1 MRKIDVFLISR
12 HLVVGTFPVC
22 HSPRP
27 MPTPRCTFTPLRS
40 SIWRCARLAALCL
53 LALAAGF
60 LRADRANAQ
69 SACAQLGVDCNLPAP
84 PPVSAPVCVPEPGM
98 PCPSSGGYQA
108 PSSTPRTS
116 TPHTPAP
123 PSSATILNNAIQQQV
138 VGTLVQSF
146 FQMLFSNDSKADAQK
161 QQMMQELQQR
171 QAEAVQQHNLEEAQR
186 LAAICNRLQA
196 SLKLAGLPELQMK
209 SAGGGGLQLKLG
221 DGGSSSGHAGIR
233 GLPGIALNDTT
244 GNGGT
249 TPYGIPGLP
258 GIYTNGPG
266 SGAGSATSSGPA
278 LSMKMDDGS
287 TPPAPPAPVETAP
300 PTPVEGYDTAGTITD
315 VRNMTPKQLADLA
328 TKIGNLPPEEQQ
340 RLMDAARNST
350 GGNPPGANPAPA
362 GAAANPSPAGPA
374 ANPAPAAAENSNPAA
389 SQPAQSQ
396 LQQIAATSQSAAT
409 AASPE
414 DAAALARSGFDT
426 PAGGSTPVVAISG
439 STVAPIAAPSTSQPN
454 ARSNAPLPPAHSPAR
469 ASAPTYPVVPL
480 LNMASSSGGAALTA
494 GAAPT
499 PDSREPASE
508 TCPHGFEKVIPTR
521 EQLQTELAVERAQL
535 VGLQNTIMRFNRT
548 IQLDQ
553 QQYAVW
559 EDEATTAKNRVEDHL
574 VSLVTD
580 AAFNSFVDK
589 KEAFYDDLEKDGK
602 LTDFDKKQMS
612 WLQQAKELKSFSEFK
627 EWALAKQ
634 DNTDKLEEGARQVF
648 GLVPLSKEILVNQEI
663 QSYIR
668 CGEALIDNA
677 YDLTDLLAT
686 MDNVDRLDRN
696 TAQYPEIVRKNGER
710 LIPLVKNINDIEHK
724 LNATPI
730 LPPGTPACRASLQRN
745 Q

>member
-1 MRKIDVFLISR
+1 
-12 HLVVGTFPVC
+12 VVG
-22 HSPRP
+22 
-27 MPTPRCTFTPLRS
+27 
-40 SIWRCARLAALCL
+40 AL
-53 LALAAGF
+53 
-60 LRADRANAQ
+60 
-69 SACAQLGVDCNLPAP
+69 
-84 PPVSAPVCVPEPGM
+84 M
-98 PCPSSGGYQA
+98 
-108 PSSTPRTS
+108 
-116 TPHTPAP
+116 
-123 PSSATILNNAIQQQV
+123 
-138 VGTLVQSF
+138 QSF
-146 FQMLFSNDSKADAQK
+146 FQMFFSNDPKADVQK
-161 QQMMQELQQR
+161 QLMMQELQIR
-171 QAEAVQQHNLEEAQR
+171 QAAAEKQHNLEEAQR

-196 SLKLAGLPELQMK
+196 SLKLAGLPALQMK

-221 DGGSSSGHAGIR
+221 DGGSSGHAGIR

-266 SGAGSATSSGPA
+266 SGASSATSSGPA

-287 TPPAPPAPVETAP
+287 TPPAPP
-300 PTPVEGYDTAGTITD
+300 TPFEGFDTAGTITD

-328 TKIGNLPPEEQQ
+328 TKISNLPPEEQQ

-362 GAAANPSPAGPA
+362 GAAANPAPAVAAANPSPAGAAANPSPAGAPANPSSAGPA
-374 ANPAPAAAENSNPAA
+374 ANPAPAVAAANPSPTSAAA
-389 SQPAQSQ
+389 SRPAQSQ

-426 PAGGSTPVVAISG
+426 PGGGSIPAVAISG
-439 STVAPIAAPSTSQPN
+439 STVAPIPAPASSGPSAT
-454 ARSNAPLPPAHSPAR
+454 SNAPLPPAHSPAR
-469 ASAPTYPVVPL
+469 ASAPTYPVVTL
-480 LNMASSSGGAALTA
+480 LNMASSSGSATPTA
-494 GAAPT
+494 GAV
-499 PDSREPASE
+499 PASDRQE
-508 TCPHGFEKVIPTR
+508 SAGGTCPHGFEKVIPTR

-535 VGLQNTIMRFNRT
+535 VSLQNTIMRFNRT

-559 EDEATTAKNRVEDHL
+559 EDEATTAKKRVEDHL
-574 VSLVTD
+574 LNLIKNGAID
-580 AAFNSFVDK
+580 SFVDN
-589 KEAFYDDLEKDGK
+589 KEEFYDDLKEEGK

-612 WLQQAKELKSFSEFK
+612 WLQQARELKSFSEFK

-648 GLVPLSKEILVNQEI
+648 GLVPLSKELLVNQEI

-696 TAQYPEIVRKNGER
+696 TAQYPDIVRKNGER
-710 LIPLVKNINDIEHK
+710 IIPLVKNINDIEHK

>member
-1 MRKIDVFLISR
+1 MRTQIVFLISLL
-12 HLVVGTFPVC
+12 LVVSAFPA
-22 HSPRP
+22 
-27 MPTPRCTFTPLRS
+27 S
-40 SIWRCARLAALCL
+40 SA
-53 LALAAGF
+53 F
-60 LRADRANAQ
+60 AQ
-69 SACAQLGVDCNLPAP
+69 YVPPA
-84 PPVSAPVCVPEPGM
+84 SAPQCTDPATGAVVSCSYQP
-98 PCPSSGGYQA
+98 PSSTQGSSTQG
-108 PSSTPRTS
+108 SSTPR
-116 TPHTPAP
+116 
-123 PSSATILNNAIQQQV
+123 PSAAQSAANLNNAIQQQV
-138 VGTLVQSF
+138 VGALVQSF
-146 FQMLFSNDSKADAQK
+146 FQMLFSDDSAADAQK
-161 QQMMQELQQR
+161 QQMMAELQLR
-171 QAEAVQQHNLEEAQR
+171 QAAAEKQHNIEEAQR

-196 SLKLAGLPELQMK
+196 SLKLAGLPELKMK
-209 SAGGGGLQLKLG
+209 SDGGGGLQLKLS
-221 DGGSSSGHAGIR
+221 DSGSGSRHHVGEA

-249 TPYGIPGLP
+249 TPYGIAGLP

-266 SGAGSATSSGPA
+266 SGSGSATSSGPT
-278 LSMKMDDGS
+278 LSLKMDDGS
-287 TPPAPPAPVETAP
+287 APPAAPAPVEGT
-300 PTPVEGYDTAGTITD
+300 TAGSNPPAEGALPADTITD
-315 VRNMTPKQLADLA
+315 VRKMSPQQLADLA
-328 TKIGNLPPEEQQ
+328 TKIDNLPPEEKQ

-362 GAAANPSPAGPA
+362 GAAANPAPTTA
-374 ANPAPAAAENSNPAA
+374 ANSNPAA

-426 PAGGSTPVVAISG
+426 PSGGSAPTVAISG
-439 STVAPIAAPSTSQPN
+439 TTVTPIAAPVSSQPN

-469 ASAPTYPVVPL
+469 ASAPIYPVVPL
-480 LNMASSSGGAALTA
+480 LNMASSSGSAAPAA
-494 GAAPT
+494 GAAPA
-499 PDSREPASE
+499 PDRQESASG

-535 VGLQNTIMRFNRT
+535 VSLQNTIMRFNRT

-559 EDEATTAKNRVEDHL
+559 EDEATTAKKRVEDHL
-574 VSLVTD
+574 VSLVKNGALD
-580 AAFNSFVDK
+580 SFVDK
-589 KEAFYDDLEKDGK
+589 KEEFYDDLKEEGK

-627 EWALAKQ
+627 EWALTKQ
-634 DNTDKLEEGARQVF
+634 GGWEMLEEGGRQ
-648 GLVPLSKEILVNQEI
+648 LVALTTLSKNLLVNQEL

-668 CGEALIDNA
+668 CSEDLVDNA

-696 TAQYPEIVRKNGER
+696 TAQYPDIVRKNGER
-710 LIPLVKNINDIEHK
+710 IVPLVKNINDIEHK

-730 LPPGTPACRASLQRN
+730 LPPGTPACRVVKAGMK
-745 Q
+745 

>member
-1 MRKIDVFLISR
+1 
-12 HLVVGTFPVC
+12 VVG
-22 HSPRP
+22 
-27 MPTPRCTFTPLRS
+27 
-40 SIWRCARLAALCL
+40 A
-53 LALAAGF
+53 
-60 LRADRANAQ
+60 
-69 SACAQLGVDCNLPAP
+69 
-84 PPVSAPVCVPEPGM
+84 
-98 PCPSSGGYQA
+98 
-108 PSSTPRTS
+108 
-116 TPHTPAP
+116 
-123 PSSATILNNAIQQQV
+123 
-138 VGTLVQSF
+138 LVQSF

-171 QAEAVQQHNLEEAQR
+171 QAEALQQHNLEEAQR

-221 DGGSSSGHAGIR
+221 DDGSSSGHAGIR

-249 TPYGIPGLP
+249 TPYGESGLP

-266 SGAGSATSSGPA
+266 SGSGSATSNGPK
-278 LSMKMDDGS
+278 LSLKMDDGS
-287 TPPAPPAPVETAP
+287 TPPAPPAPVEAAP
-300 PTPVEGYDTAGTITD
+300 PTPVEGYDTANTITD
-315 VRNMTPKQLADLA
+315 VRKMSPQQLADLA
-328 TKIGNLPPEEQQ
+328 TKIDNLPPEEKQ

-350 GGNPPGANPAPA
+350 GANPPGANPFPV
-362 GAAANPSPAGPA
+362 GPA
-374 ANPAPAAAENSNPAA
+374 ANPAPAAAANSNPAA

-426 PAGGSTPVVAISG
+426 PGGGTAHPAVAISG
-439 STVAPIAAPSTSQPN
+439 TTVVPIPTPASSRPSAT
-454 ARSNAPLPPAHSPAR
+454 SNAPLPPVHSPAR
-469 ASAPTYPVVPL
+469 ASAPTYPVVTL

-499 PDSREPASE
+499 PDSRESASE

-535 VGLQNTIMRFNRT
+535 VSLQNTIMRFNRT

-559 EDEATTAKNRVEDHL
+559 EDEATTAKKRVEDHL
-574 VSLVTD
+574 VNLVTD
-580 AAFNSFVDK
+580 AAFNSFVDN
-589 KEAFYDDLEKDGK
+589 KEAFYEDLKTEGK
-602 LTDFDKKQMS
+602 LTDFDRKQMS

-648 GLVPLSKEILVNQEI
+648 GLIPLSKEVLVNQEI

-696 TAQYPEIVRKNGER
+696 TAQYPEIVRMNGER

-724 LNATPI
+724 LTATPI
-730 LPPGTPACRASLQRN
+730 LPPGTPACRVSLQRN

>member
-1 MRKIDVFLISR
+1 
-12 HLVVGTFPVC
+12 
-22 HSPRP
+22 
-27 MPTPRCTFTPLRS
+27 
-40 SIWRCARLAALCL
+40 
-53 LALAAGF
+53 
-60 LRADRANAQ
+60 
-69 SACAQLGVDCNLPAP
+69 
-84 PPVSAPVCVPEPGM
+84 
-98 PCPSSGGYQA
+98 
-108 PSSTPRTS
+108 
-116 TPHTPAP
+116 
-123 PSSATILNNAIQQQV
+123 LNNAIQQQV
-138 VGTLVQSF
+138 MGSVVQSF
-146 FQMLFSNDSKADAQK
+146 FQMFFSNDSQADAQK
-161 QQMMQELQQR
+161 QQMMQELQLR
-171 QAEAVQQHNLEEAQR
+171 QAEAEKQHNIEEAQR

-196 SLKLAGLPELQMK
+196 SLKLAGLPALNMK
-209 SAGGGGLQLKLG
+209 VDGGGGLQLKLSDSG
-221 DGGSSSGHAGIR
+221 SGGRHQVGEA
-233 GLPGIALNDTT
+233 GLPGLALNDTT

-249 TPYGIPGLP
+249 TPYGEPGLP

-266 SGAGSATSSGPA
+266 SGSGSATSDGPKM
-278 LSMKMDDGS
+278 SMKMDDGS
-287 TPPAPPAPVETAP
+287 TPPAPPAPVE
-300 PTPVEGYDTAGTITD
+300 GNTAGSNPPADISLPADTVTD
-315 VRNMTPKQLADLA
+315 VRKMSPQQLADLA
-328 TKIGNLPPEEQQ
+328 TKIDNLPPEEKQ
-340 RLMDAARNST
+340 RLMDAARNSA
-350 GGNPPGANPAPA
+350 GGNSPVANPAPA
-362 GAAANPSPAGPA
+362 GGD
-374 ANPAPAAAENSNPAA
+374 ANPAPSGAAPNPSAASATA

-426 PAGGSTPVVAISG
+426 PGGGSIPAVAISG
-439 STVAPIAAPSTSQPN
+439 TTVAPIAAPASIRPG
-454 ARSNAPLPPAHSPAR
+454 APVNAPLPPAHSPAR

-480 LNMASSSGGAALTA
+480 LNMASSSGSAVPAA
-494 GAAPT
+494 GAAPVST
-499 PDSREPASE
+499 RQEPASE

-535 VGLQNTIMRFNRT
+535 VSLENTIMRFNRT

-559 EDEATTAKNRVEDHL
+559 EDEATTAKKRVEDHL

-589 KEAFYDDLEKDGK
+589 KEAFYEDLKTEGK

-648 GLVPLSKEILVNQEI
+648 GLVSLSKELLVNQEI

-696 TAQYPEIVRKNGER
+696 TAQYPEIVRMNGER
-710 LIPLVKNINDIEHK
+710 LIPLVKNINDIEQK

-730 LPPGTPACRASLQRN
+730 LPPGTPACRVVKAGMK
-745 Q
+745 

>member
-1 MRKIDVFLISR
+1 MRTQIVFLISLL
-12 HLVVGTFPVC
+12 LVVSAFP
-22 HSPRP
+22 
-27 MPTPRCTFTPLRS
+27 
-40 SIWRCARLAALCL
+40 AAS
-53 LALAAGF
+53 AF
-60 LRADRANAQ
+60 AQ
-69 SACAQLGVDCNLPAP
+69 YIPPA
-84 PPVSAPVCVPEPGM
+84 SAPQCTDPATGAVVSCSYQP
-98 PCPSSGGYQA
+98 PSSTQGSSTQG
-108 PSSTPRTS
+108 SSTPR
-116 TPHTPAP
+116 
-123 PSSATILNNAIQQQV
+123 PSAAQSAANLNNAIQQQV
-138 VGTLVQSF
+138 VGAVMQSF
-146 FQMLFSNDSKADAQK
+146 FQMLFSTDSTADAQK
-161 QQMMQELQQR
+161 QQMMAELQQR
-171 QAEAVQQHNLEEAQR
+171 QAAAEKQHNIEEAQR

-196 SLKLAGLPELQMK
+196 SLKLAGLPELPMK
-209 SAGGGGLQLKLG
+209 STGGSGLQLKLS
-221 DGGSSSGHAGIR
+221 DSGSGSRHHVGEA

-249 TPYGIPGLP
+249 TPYGEAGLP
-258 GIYTNGPG
+258 GIYTNGSG
-266 SGAGSATSSGPA
+266 SGSGSASSDGPK
-278 LSMKMDDGS
+278 LSLKMDGGS
-287 TPPAPPAPVETAP
+287 TPPASPAPVEGT
-300 PTPVEGYDTAGTITD
+300 TAGSNPPAEVAVPADTITD
-315 VRNMTPKQLADLA
+315 VRKMSPQQLADLA
-328 TKIGNLPPEEQQ
+328 TKIDNLPPEEKQ
-340 RLMDAARNST
+340 RLMDAARNSAPSPA
-350 GGNPPGANPAPA
+350 GGAANPSPAGAAANPAPAGPAANPAPA
-362 GAAANPSPAGPA
+362 GAAANPSPTSA
-374 ANPAPAAAENSNPAA
+374 AA

-396 LQQIAATSQSAAT
+396 LQQIAATSHSAAT

-426 PAGGSTPVVAISG
+426 PGGGTVHPAVAISG
-439 STVAPIAAPSTSQPN
+439 TTVAPIPAPASSQPN

-480 LNMASSSGGAALTA
+480 LNMASSSGSAAPAA
-494 GAAPT
+494 GAAP
-499 PDSREPASE
+499 ASDRQE
-508 TCPHGFEKVIPTR
+508 SASGTCPHGFEKVIPTR

-535 VGLQNTIMRFNRT
+535 VSLQNTIMRFNRT

-559 EDEATTAKNRVEDHL
+559 EDEATTAKKRVEDHL
-574 VSLVTD
+574 VNLVTD
-580 AAFNSFVDK
+580 AAFNSFVDN
-589 KEAFYDDLEKDGK
+589 KEEFYEDLKTEGK
-602 LTDFDKKQMS
+602 LTDVYKKQMS

-648 GLVPLSKEILVNQEI
+648 GLIPLSKELLVNQEI

-696 TAQYPEIVRKNGER
+696 TAQYPDIVRKNGER
-710 LIPLVKNINDIEHK
+710 IIPLVKNINDIEHK

>member
-1 MRKIDVFLISR
+1 M
-12 HLVVGTFPVC
+12 
-22 HSPRP
+22 
-27 MPTPRCTFTPLRS
+27 
-40 SIWRCARLAALCL
+40 
-53 LALAAGF
+53 
-60 LRADRANAQ
+60 
-69 SACAQLGVDCNLPAP
+69 
-84 PPVSAPVCVPEPGM
+84 
-98 PCPSSGGYQA
+98 
-108 PSSTPRTS
+108 
-116 TPHTPAP
+116 
-123 PSSATILNNAIQQQV
+123 
-138 VGTLVQSF
+138 QSF
-146 FQMLFSNDSKADAQK
+146 FQMFFSNDPKADVQK
-161 QQMMQELQQR
+161 QLMMQELQIR
-171 QAEAVQQHNLEEAQR
+171 QAAAEKQHNLEEAQR

-196 SLKLAGLPELQMK
+196 SLKLAGLPALQMK

-221 DGGSSSGHAGIR
+221 DGGSSGHAGIR

-266 SGAGSATSSGPA
+266 SGASSATSSGPA

-287 TPPAPPAPVETAP
+287 TPPAPP
-300 PTPVEGYDTAGTITD
+300 TPVEGFDTAGTITD

-328 TKIGNLPPEEQQ
+328 TKISNLPPEEQQ

-362 GAAANPSPAGPA
+362 GAAANPAPAVAAANPSPAGAAANPSPAGAPANPSPAGPA
-374 ANPAPAAAENSNPAA
+374 ANPAPAVAAANPSPTSAAA

-426 PAGGSTPVVAISG
+426 PGGGTVQPAVSISG
-439 STVAPIAAPSTSQPN
+439 TTVAPIPAPVSSQPN
-454 ARSNAPLPPAHSPAR
+454 ATSNAPLPPAHSPAR
-469 ASAPTYPVVPL
+469 ASAPTYPVVTL
-480 LNMASSSGGAALTA
+480 LNMASSSGSATPTA
-494 GAAPT
+494 GAV
-499 PDSREPASE
+499 PASDRQE
-508 TCPHGFEKVIPTR
+508 SAGGTCPHGFEKVIPTR

-535 VGLQNTIMRFNRT
+535 VSLQNTIMRFNRT

-559 EDEATTAKNRVEDHL
+559 EDEATTAKKRVEDHL
-574 VSLVTD
+574 LNLIKNGAID
-580 AAFNSFVDK
+580 SFVDN
-589 KEAFYDDLEKDGK
+589 KEEFYDDLKEEGK

-612 WLQQAKELKSFSEFK
+612 WLQQARELKSFSEFK

-648 GLVPLSKEILVNQEI
+648 GLVPLSKELLVNQEI

-696 TAQYPEIVRKNGER
+696 TAQYPDIVRKNGER
-710 LIPLVKNINDIEHK
+710 IIPLVKNINDIEHK

>member
-1 MRKIDVFLISR
+1 M
-12 HLVVGTFPVC
+12 
-22 HSPRP
+22 
-27 MPTPRCTFTPLRS
+27 
-40 SIWRCARLAALCL
+40 
-53 LALAAGF
+53 
-60 LRADRANAQ
+60 
-69 SACAQLGVDCNLPAP
+69 
-84 PPVSAPVCVPEPGM
+84 
-98 PCPSSGGYQA
+98 
-108 PSSTPRTS
+108 
-116 TPHTPAP
+116 
-123 PSSATILNNAIQQQV
+123 

-146 FQMLFSNDSKADAQK
+146 FQMLFSNDSKANAQK
-161 QQMMQELQQR
+161 QQMMQELQIR

-221 DGGSSSGHAGIR
+221 DSSNIAGS
-233 GLPGIALNDTT
+233 
-244 GNGGT
+244 
-249 TPYGIPGLP
+249 PGLP
-258 GIYTNGPG
+258 GIYLEHSSASSGGSGQIVNYITEPLPPPTPPSGNGPS
-266 SGAGSATSSGPA
+266 SGGALQMKTGEDDGASATAAS
-278 LSMKMDDGS
+278 
-287 TPPAPPAPVETAP
+287 APIAPSAPIEAAP

-315 VRNMTPKQLADLA
+315 ARNMTPKQLADLA

-362 GAAANPSPAGPA
+362 GAAANPSPAGGGA
-374 ANPAPAAAENSNPAA
+374 ANPAPAAASAG
-389 SQPAQSQ
+389 QPAQSQ
-396 LQQIAATSQSAAT
+396 LQQIASTSQSAAT

-426 PAGGSTPVVAISG
+426 PAGGSTPAVAISG
-439 STVAPIAAPSTSQPN
+439 ATVAPIVAPPSSQPG
-454 ARSNAPLPPAHSPAR
+454 ARINAPLPPAHSPAR

-494 GAAPT
+494 GAAPAS
-499 PDSREPASE
+499 DRQESASE

-559 EDEATTAKNRVEDHL
+559 EDEATTAKKRVEDHL

-589 KEAFYDDLEKDGK
+589 KEAFYEDLKTEGK

-627 EWALAKQ
+627 NWALAKQ
-634 DNTDKLEEGARQVF
+634 DNTDKVEEGARQIV
-648 GLVPLSKEILVNQEI
+648 GLIPLSKEILVNQEI

-696 TAQYPEIVRKNGER
+696 TAQYPEIVRMNGER

-730 LPPGTPACRASLQRN
+730 LPPGTPACRVSLQRN

>member
-1 MRKIDVFLISR
+1 
-12 HLVVGTFPVC
+12 VVG
-22 HSPRP
+22 
-27 MPTPRCTFTPLRS
+27 
-40 SIWRCARLAALCL
+40 AL
-53 LALAAGF
+53 
-60 LRADRANAQ
+60 
-69 SACAQLGVDCNLPAP
+69 
-84 PPVSAPVCVPEPGM
+84 M
-98 PCPSSGGYQA
+98 
-108 PSSTPRTS
+108 
-116 TPHTPAP
+116 
-123 PSSATILNNAIQQQV
+123 
-138 VGTLVQSF
+138 QSF
-146 FQMLFSNDSKADAQK
+146 FQMFFSNDPKADVQK
-161 QQMMQELQQR
+161 QLMMQELQIR
-171 QAEAVQQHNLEEAQR
+171 QAAAEKQHNLEEAQR

-196 SLKLAGLPELQMK
+196 SLKLAGLPALQMK

-221 DGGSSSGHAGIR
+221 DGGSSGHAGIR

-266 SGAGSATSSGPA
+266 SGASSATSSGPA

-287 TPPAPPAPVETAP
+287 TPPAPP
-300 PTPVEGYDTAGTITD
+300 TPVEGFDTAGTITD

-328 TKIGNLPPEEQQ
+328 TKISNLPPEEQQ

-362 GAAANPSPAGPA
+362 GAAANPAPAVAAANPSPAGAAANPSPAGAPANPSPAGPA
-374 ANPAPAAAENSNPAA
+374 ANPAPAVAAANPSPTSAAA

-426 PAGGSTPVVAISG
+426 PGGGTVQPAVSISG
-439 STVAPIAAPSTSQPN
+439 TTVAPIPAPVSSQPN
-454 ARSNAPLPPAHSPAR
+454 ATSNAPLPPAHSPAR
-469 ASAPTYPVVPL
+469 ASAPTYPVVTL
-480 LNMASSSGGAALTA
+480 LNMASSSGSATPTA
-494 GAAPT
+494 GAV
-499 PDSREPASE
+499 PASDRQE
-508 TCPHGFEKVIPTR
+508 SAGGTCPHGFEKVIPTR

-535 VGLQNTIMRFNRT
+535 VSLQNTIMRFNRT

-559 EDEATTAKNRVEDHL
+559 EDEATTAKKRVEDHL
-574 VSLVTD
+574 LNLIKNGAID
-580 AAFNSFVDK
+580 SFVDN
-589 KEAFYDDLEKDGK
+589 KEEFYDDLKEEGK

-612 WLQQAKELKSFSEFK
+612 WLQQARELKSFSEFK

-648 GLVPLSKEILVNQEI
+648 GLVPLSKELLVNQEI

-696 TAQYPEIVRKNGER
+696 TAQYPDIVRKNGER
-710 LIPLVKNINDIEHK
+710 IIPLVKNINDIEHK